1 MQMETERIKALREDR
16 DLTQQAV
23 AEYLQITRSAYSN
36 YETGERMIP
45 PHVLSALAD
54 YYAVSVDYLLERTDE
69 KMPYPRKKS
78 PQGETLR

>member
-16 DLTQQAV
+16 VLTQQAV

-36 YETGERMIP
+36 YENGIREFP
-45 PHVLSALAD
+45 LEVLKKLAD
-54 YYAVSVDYLLERTDE
+54 LYDTSLDYLLERTDE

>member
-36 YETGERMIP
+36 YENGIREFP
-45 PHVLSALAD
+45 QEVLKKLAD
-54 YYAVSVDYLLERTDE
+54 LYDTSLDYLLERTDE
-69 KMPYPRKKS
+69 KKRYPAPKR
-78 PQGETLR
+78 ETC

>member
-23 AEYLQITRSAYSN
+23 AEYLQITRSTYSN
-36 YETGERMIP
+36 YENGIREFP
-45 PHVLSALAD
+45 LEVLKKLAD
-54 YYAVSVDYLLERTDE
+54 LYDTSLDYLLERTDE
-69 KMPYPRKKS
+69 KMPYPGKKS